1 MDPRAMLELMPD
13 FRERGCPIEAE
24 VTSDDVYLMWE
35 GGQLRLPIA
44 PPPLQNHGNLIA
56 SLGSLTEWMA
66 GIAESKGVL
75 IATET
80 PAASP
85 LVEAGRVVGVRS
97 GDKGID
103 KHGAKKAT
111 YQPGADCRAKV
122 TVLCEGPRGTIAK
135 ALEPQLGLTVGRNPQ
150 VYSTGVK
157 ELWEMPPGRVQKGRV
172 THTMGFPLSNDTF
185 GGGFIYGAGD
195 SHWAIGFVTGLDAHD
210 PTNDPHGNLQRF
222 KTHPLV
228 RGLIEGGK
236 LVSYGAKAIP
246 EGGYWAM
253 PKLSADGL
261 LLCGDSGG
269 FLNGARLKGVHLAI
283 KSGMLAAETAF
294 ECLLAGDFSKE
305 RLAGYEKR
313 FESSWAADELRSVRN
328 FHQGFEHGLYAG
340 MFHTGVQMLLGG
352 RDLFGDRLKSV
363 PGHQRMRKL
372 AEAHPGGKPA
382 AAKYDGT
389 LTFDKLADV
398 YVSGTTHEEDQP
410 AHLVVSDTS
419 VCATL
424 PRRSMAIPASTSAL
438 RTCTRWCP
446 TRRSR
451 GAQAPHQRLELRA
464 LQDLRHRRSLPDHYL
479 DHARRRRRSGL
490 QGSLGRVQDT
500 PGLTQAERETGRVE
514 AFSDGVFA
522 IAITLL
528 ALELKVPRGPEPLAR
543 QLLDQWPSYVAF
555 VTSFGTIGI
564 MWLNHHRLF
573 SLMHRV
579 DHLLLVLNGLL
590 MMGVTITPFTTSLVA
605 DHYGH
610 AGARLAANV
619 YSGIFVVIAIIF
631 NALWRYGSSARR
643 APSILK
649 VRHDSDEVRA
659 IHAQYRMGPV
669 FYLVA
674 FVLSF
679 WSAGASVAVC
689 AGLALFFAIPPR
701 TPA

>member
-1 MDPRAMLELMPD
+1 MEREVLEFDVQWIGAGPAGLAGAIHLSDLIEKHNQSIAAGAPGTSLPEVTIAVLEKAARVGAHGLSGLVMDPRAMLELMPD

-283 KSGMLAAETAF
+283 KSGMLAAETAVRMPARRR
-294 ECLLAGDFSKE
+294 LLQGAAG
-305 RLAGYEKR
+305 RLREALR
-313 FESSWAADELRSVRN
+313 ELV
-328 FHQGFEHGLYAG
+328 
-340 MFHTGVQMLLGG
+340 GG
-352 RDLFGDRLKSV
+352 RRAALGAQLPPGIRARTVRRDV
-363 PGHQRMRKL
+363 PHRRPD
-372 AEAHPGGKPA
+372 AARRPRPVRRSAHRACRDTSACASSPRRIPAGSRRRPSTTARSPSTSSPTSTSRAPRTTRTSPRTWWSPTRACARRA
-382 AAKYDGT
+382 AA
-389 LTFDKLADV
+389 
-398 YVSGTTHEEDQP
+398 
-410 AHLVVSDTS
+410 
-419 VCATL
+419 
-424 PRRSMAIPASTSAL
+424 RSTAIPASTSAL

-451 GAQAPHQRLELRA
+451 GRSSSTSTPRTACTARPA
-464 LQDLRHRRSLPDHYL
+464 TSPIPTRSLPGPRPK
-479 DHARRRRRSGL
+479 AAAVRTTKGL
-490 QGSLGRVQDT
+490 
-500 PGLTQAERETGRVE
+500 
-514 AFSDGVFA
+514 
-522 IAITLL
+522 
-528 ALELKVPRGPEPLAR
+528 
-543 QLLDQWPSYVAF
+543 
-555 VTSFGTIGI
+555 
-564 MWLNHHRLF
+564 
-573 SLMHRV
+573 
-579 DHLLLVLNGLL
+579 
-590 MMGVTITPFTTSLVA
+590 
-605 DHYGH
+605 
-610 AGARLAANV
+610 
-619 YSGIFVVIAIIF
+619 
-631 NALWRYGSSARR
+631 
-643 APSILK
+643 
-649 VRHDSDEVRA
+649 
-659 IHAQYRMGPV
+659 
-669 FYLVA
+669 
-674 FVLSF
+674 
-679 WSAGASVAVC
+679 
-689 AGLALFFAIPPR
+689 
-701 TPA
+701 